1 MMKMIRDNWKV
12 ILGFMAVT
20 VIVSLLGDW
29 IVQVNE
35 TLGLIYILVVIAGA
49 VYAGVLF
56 NIRVHKQKGDA

>member
-20 VIVSLLGDW
+20 VIVSLPGDW